1 MLKYD
6 ITPGVKGLIF
16 DLDGTLA
23 DTMPYHYEAWRLSAQ
38 EHNMEFTKDFMR
50 SVMGGEV
57 RAIAEKLC
65 LNHGVESNMPID
77 SLIQTKSKYYRTLA
91 PKVTVIDEVMD
102 IAKAYYGKL
111 PMAIGTG
118 GRRSVVIKTMEH
130 TGIDRYFDIVV
141 AAEDVENHKPAPD
154 TFLKCA
160 ELMGI
165 HPADC
170 EVFEDGDP
178 GLIAARAGGMVA
190 TDIRPW
196 IKLTW

>member
-16 DLDGTLA
+16 DLDGTLV
-23 DTMPYHYEAWRLSAQ
+23 DTMPYHYEAWRISAEEHKMELSK
-38 EHNMEFTKDFMR
+38 EFMR
-50 SVMGGEV
+50 SVMGGSAK
-57 RAIAEKLC
+57 AIAKKLC
-65 LNHGVESNMPID
+65 LNHGIEKDMPID
-77 SLIQTKSKYYRTLA
+77 SILKLKTKHFMALMPNVK
-91 PKVTVIDEVMD
+91 VIDEVMD
-102 IAKAYYGKL
+102 IAKSYYGKL

-118 GRRSVVIKTMEH
+118 GGRTSITKTMEH
-130 TGIDRYFDIVV
+130 TGITKYFDVIVT
-141 AAEDVENHKPAPD
+141 ANDVENHKPASD

-160 ELMGI
+160 ELMGVA
-165 HPADC
+165 PEDC

-178 GLIAARAGGMVA
+178 GLIAARAGGMIA